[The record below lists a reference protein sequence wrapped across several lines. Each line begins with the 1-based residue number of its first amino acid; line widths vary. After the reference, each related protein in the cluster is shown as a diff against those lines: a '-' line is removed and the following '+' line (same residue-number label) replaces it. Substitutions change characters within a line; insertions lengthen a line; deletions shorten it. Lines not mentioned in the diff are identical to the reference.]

1 MPSGARMRA
10 SLGQP
15 AMADLTSHPNILR
28 SWLEWEIDGRE
39 RRLILVVE
47 TDIEM
52 RPEADDFDE
61 ALMDEVRT
69 AAIAE
74 MRAVPSALNLIRIV
88 PAHP

>member
-1 MPSGARMRA
+1 MLDRPV
-10 SLGQP
+10 
-15 AMADLTSHPNILR
+15 MADLASHPNVLR

-52 RPEADDFDE
+52 RPEADDFDG
-61 ALMDEVRT
+61 ALMDEVRA

-74 MRAVPSALNLIRIV
+74 MRATPSALHLIRIV